1 MLLRVKENEL
11 QYLKKEV
18 QCLRD
23 ELQMMQKVS
32 PGQLRCQRGGEPL
45 DPAVPSSCD
54 HLFCAGHSWPHQA
67 LPVPPTCRGQY
78 SHLQT
83 KKLRL
88 RKGK

>member
-32 PGQLRCQRGGEPL
+32 PGQLRWDARGVGSPWIQLCPHPVSTCSVPATPGLIRPSPCLPHVGVRIPIYRQRN
-45 DPAVPSSCD
+45 
-54 HLFCAGHSWPHQA
+54 
-67 LPVPPTCRGQY
+67 
-78 SHLQT
+78 
-83 KKLRL
+83 
-88 RKGK
+88 

>member
-45 DPAVPSSCD
+45 DPAVPSSVITCSV
-54 HLFCAGHSWPHQA
+54 LATPGLIRPSLCLPHVGVSIPIYRQ
-67 LPVPPTCRGQY
+67 RN
-78 SHLQT
+78 
-83 KKLRL
+83 
-88 RKGK
+88 